1 MNAFD
6 VLKSR
11 GFVKQVTH
19 EDQVRDLFENQKVVA
34 YTGYDPT
41 ATSLHVG
48 HLFTLMALKHIEALG
63 HQPIVVIG
71 GGTAQV
77 GDPSGKTEMRKM
89 LEVDTIGN
97 QIETIKSQISGL
109 LDFDSGKSL
118 LVNNADWL
126 CELNYID
133 FLREIGQHFSVNRML
148 SAEAYKIRLEKGLS
162 FLEFNY
168 QILQAYDFWQLHQRH
183 GCILQMGGD
192 DQWGNILAGV
202 DLCRRLGQTQVHGL
216 TFPLQMNAHGEK
228 MGKTAKGAVW
238 LNAQLL
244 SPFDYYQY
252 WVNTHDDDVHAMLGF
267 FTFLPMDEINAVA
280 HNDAETLNA
289 AKSILAFEAT
299 KIVHGEPE
307 AKSALQAAQSAF
319 GQRHIPETLLP
330 SSNMPR
336 KIETA
341 DTHIPSLI
349 LNKKDIE
356 ENSLRL
362 FDVLVQAEFAQSKS
376 SAKRLIKQGA
386 VRLNGD
392 KISDEFA
399 LIQMGSFEQGQ
410 CIMKSGKKHI
420 CRLTIGA

>member
-11 GFVKQVTH
+11 GFVKQVTN
-19 EDQVRDLFENQKVVA
+19 EEEVRELFENQKVVA

-48 HLFTLMALKHIEALG
+48 HLFTIMALKHLEMLG

-89 LEVDTIGN
+89 LTVDTIGE
-97 QIETIKSQISGL
+97 QIKAIKSQISGL

-126 CELNYID
+126 CELNYIE
-133 FLREIGQHFSVNRML
+133 FLREIGRHFSVNRML

-168 QILQAYDFWQLHQRH
+168 QILQAYDFWQLQKRH
-183 GCILQMGGD
+183 GCVLQMGGD

-216 TFPLQMNAHGEK
+216 TFPLQLNAHGEK

-238 LNAQLL
+238 LNPELL
-244 SPFDYYQY
+244 SPFEYYQY
-252 WVNTHDDDVHAMLGF
+252 WINTHDDDVHSMLGF
-267 FTFLPMDEINAVA
+267 FTFLPMEEIHTIGKTNAT
-280 HNDAETLNA
+280 ELNA
-289 AKSILAFEAT
+289 AKSILAYEAT
-299 KIVHGEPE
+299 KIVHGEDE
-307 AKSALQAAQSAF
+307 AQNALRSAQSAF
-319 GQRHIPETLLP
+319 GKREIPDGVLP
-330 SSNMPR
+330 SSTMPR
-336 KIETA
+336 TVETD
-341 DTHIPSLI
+341 DTHIPTLQVDEKQVSSGEVRVFDALI
-349 LNKKDIE
+349 L
-356 ENSLRL
+356 
-362 FDVLVQAEFAQSKS
+362 AEFAQSKS
-376 SAKRLIKQGA
+376 AAKRLIKQGA
-386 VRLNGD
+386 VRLNGE
-392 KISDEFA
+392 KVSDEFA
-399 LIQMGSFEQGQ
+399 LLEIGAFDEGQ
-410 CIMKSGKKHI
+410 CIIKSGKKHI